1 MYVNI
6 WTQARLLLWLLSLWF
21 QVTVT
26 WEPDGFQEIVWKQIL
41 HFFSPL
47 HWVYPLQFH
56 TSRTV
61 VIKKGWCSIRIY
73 VVCFFALVV
82 LWCEA
87 GPSPWIPPLHFDMAS
102 PGASAVG
109 TEHRYKTG
117 ICGGKITFEHNDKIT
132 LIGVVSFIVIYKNC
146 VVFLNISAI
155 I

>member
-41 HFFSPL
+41 HFFL
-47 HWVYPLQFH
+47 HYIGCILFNFILQAQWWLE
-56 TSRTV
+56 
-61 VIKKGWCSIRIY
+61 KGWCSIRIY
-73 VVCFFALVV
+73 VVCFFTLVV
-82 LWCEA
+82 LRCEA

-109 TEHRYKTG
+109 TEHRYETG

-132 LIGVVSFIVIYKNC
+132 LIGGVSFIVIYKKC
-146 VVFLNISAI
+146 VGF
-155 I
+155 